1 MKKVGKF
8 LLGLL
13 VVVLAVET
21 VAITLRYFARRIP
34 SHTVLTVRIEGD
46 IPEEVPREALAQ
58 IVEGTPTTVTDIVE
72 GLDRASTDA
81 HIDGIEVRVGESNMN
96 FAKMQEIRD
105 KIRQFNQS
113 GKFSVAY
120 LELATDGPY
129 YVASACRTVLQLPK
143 SMLYLRGMMA
153 STTFYRGA
161 LDKLGIYPDLY
172 HIGDYKNAI
181 NVFTEKGFTSAHR
194 EATQALLADWYGE
207 FLRGIAESRAMK
219 PTQVADVI
227 PKGPFSSEEA
237 LAVGLVDR
245 LGYGDEVQELVRQ
258 KSHGSSERLSLQEYL
273 RRTERKGQSKLA
285 VIYATG
291 LIAPGRSR
299 DQVMGSDTMAE
310 ELRRTRLDG
319 EVKAVILR
327 VDSGGG
333 SASASEVIR
342 REVELTRRRKPVVV
356 SMSDVAASG
365 GYWIAMS
372 ASKIVAQPGTITG
385 SIGVLTGKFNLS
397 GLYAKLGLSKD
408 YVKTTDNA
416 TLDYPFENFTPAQ
429 RDAILR
435 LMRETYKTFVQ
446 GVADGRRMPAE
457 TVDKIAQGRVWTGER
472 ARQLGLI
479 DRLGGLDTA
488 IAIAKELAR
497 IPPGEQVSL
506 LRLPAPRSLV
516 DSILDLLSGSEDTF
530 GDAVRAHFG
539 RFTVASGIKGLEA
552 LAREPIWALL
562 PAVPQVE

>member
-1 MKKVGKF
+1 MKKIGKF

-13 VVVLAVET
+13 VVALALEIVG
-21 VAITLRYFARRIP
+21 VTLRYFARRIP
-34 SHTVLTVRIEGD
+34 AHTVLTLRIEDD
-46 IPEEVPREALAQ
+46 IPEEVPREALTQ
-58 IVEGTPTTVTDIVE
+58 ILQGTPTTVTDIVE
-72 GLDRASTDA
+72 GLDRARTDSR
-81 HIDGIEVRVGESNMN
+81 IEGLEVRVGESSMN
-96 FAKMQEIRD
+96 FAKMQEIRE

-113 GKFSVAY
+113 GKFSIAY

-129 YVASACRTVLQLPK
+129 YVASACRTVMQLPR

-172 HIGDYKNAI
+172 HIGDYKNAT
-181 NVFTEKGFTSAHR
+181 NVFTDKGFTPAHR

-207 FLRGIAESRAMK
+207 FLRGIAESRAMQ
-219 PTQVADVI
+219 PSRVADAI
-227 PKGPFSSEEA
+227 QKGPFSSEEA
-237 LAVGLVDR
+237 LAAGLVDR
-245 LGYGDEVQELVRQ
+245 LGYGDEAREWVRQ
-258 KSHGSSERLSLQEYL
+258 KSHGSERRLSLQEYL
-273 RRTERKGQSKLA
+273 RRTDRQGESKLA

-299 DQVMGSDTMAE
+299 DDVMGSDTIAE
-310 ELRRTRLDG
+310 ELRRTRLDD

-342 REVELTRRRKPVVV
+342 REVQLTRRRKPVVV

-372 ASKIVAQPGTITG
+372 ANKIIAQPGTITG
-385 SIGVLTGKFNLS
+385 SIGVLTGKFNLG

-429 RDAILR
+429 RNTILR
-435 LMRETYKTFVQ
+435 LMQETYKTFIQ
-446 GVADGRRMPAE
+446 GVAEGRRMPVEA
-457 TVDKIAQGRVWTGER
+457 VDKISQGRVWTGER
-472 ARQLGLI
+472 ARQLGLV
-479 DRLGGLDTA
+479 DSLGGLDTA
-488 IAIAKELAR
+488 IAAAKELAR
-497 IPPGEQVSL
+497 IPSSEQVSL
-506 LRLPAPRSLV
+506 LRLPAPRSLL
-516 DSILDLLSGSEDTF
+516 DNLLDLLSGEDTLE
-530 GDAVRAHFG
+530 GMVAVRLG
-539 RFTVASGIKGLEA
+539 RLAVPSWLKGLEA
-552 LAREPIWALL
+552 LAREPVWALL
-562 PAVPQVE
+562 PAVPQVQ

>member
-1 MKKVGKF
+1 MKKIGKF

-13 VVVLAVET
+13 AVGLVLEM
-21 VAITLRYFARRIP
+21 VAITVRYLARRVP

-46 IPEEVPREALAQ
+46 IPEEVPREAFTQ
-58 IVEGTPTTVTDIVE
+58 ILQGTPTTVTDIVE
-72 GLDRASTDA
+72 GLDRARTDPR
-81 HIDGIEVRVGESNMN
+81 IDGIEVRVGESDMN
-96 FAKMQEIRD
+96 FAKMQEVRD

-129 YVASACRTVLQLPK
+129 YVASACRTVVQLPK

-161 LDKLGIYPDLY
+161 LDKLGVYPNLY
-172 HIGDYKNAI
+172 HIGDYKNAT
-181 NVFTEKGFTSAHR
+181 NVFTEKGFTPAHR
-194 EATQALLADWYGE
+194 EATQALLADWYEE
-207 FLRGIAESRAMK
+207 FLRGIGESRAMK
-219 PTQVADVI
+219 ASRVADVI
-227 PKGPFSSEEA
+227 QKGPFSSEDA
-237 LAVGLVDR
+237 LAAGLVDR
-245 LGYGDEVQELVRQ
+245 LGYGDEARELVKQ
-258 KSHGSSERLSLQEYL
+258 KSHGSDERLNLQEYL
-273 RRTERKGQSKLA
+273 RRTEAKGRTKLA

-299 DQVMGSDTMAE
+299 DEVMGSDTIAE
-310 ELRRTRLDG
+310 ELRRTRLDNQ
-319 EVKAVILR
+319 VKAIILR

-372 ASKIVAQPGTITG
+372 ANRIVAQPGTITG

-408 YVKTTDNA
+408 YVRTTENA
-416 TLDYPFENFTPAQ
+416 TLDYPFENFTPTQ

-435 LMRETYKTFVQ
+435 LMRETYRNFIQ
-446 GVADGRRMPAE
+446 GVADGRRMPVEA
-457 TVDKIAQGRVWTGER
+457 VDKVGQGRVWTGER
-472 ARQLGLI
+472 ALQLGLV

-488 IAIAKELAR
+488 IAAAKELAR
-497 IPPGEQVSL
+497 IPASEQVFL
-506 LRLPAPRSLV
+506 VRLPAPRSLL
-516 DSILDLLSGSEDTF
+516 DNLLDLLG
-530 GDAVRAHFG
+530 GDEALGA
-539 RFTVASGIKGLEA
+539 TVATRFARVEVPAWLKALQT
-552 LAREPIWALL
+552 LAREPVWVLL
-562 PAVPQVE
+562 PGVPQVQ

>member
-1 MKKVGKF
+1 MKKIGKF

-13 VVVLAVET
+13 VVVLGMALV
-21 VAITLRYFARRIP
+21 VITLRYFARRIP
-34 SHTVLTVRIEGD
+34 SHTVLTLQIEGD
-46 IPEEVPREALAQ
+46 IPEEVPREPLTQ

-72 GLDRASTDA
+72 GLDRARTDSR
-81 HIDGIEVRVGESNMN
+81 IDGIEVRVGESNMSLG
-96 FAKMQEIRD
+96 KMQEIRD

-113 GKFSVAY
+113 GKFSLAY

-143 SMLYLRGMMA
+143 SMLYLRGLMA

-172 HIGDYKNAI
+172 HIGDYKNATD
-181 NVFTEKGFTSAHR
+181 VFTQKGFTPAHR
-194 EATQALLADWYGE
+194 EATQALLADWYGD
-207 FLRGIAESRAMK
+207 FLRGIAESRAMQ
-219 PTQVADVI
+219 PSQVADLI
-227 PKGPFSSEEA
+227 QKGPFSSEEA
-237 LAVGLVDR
+237 LAAGLVDR
-245 LGYGDEVQELVRQ
+245 LGYGDEAQELVRQ
-258 KSHGSSERLSLQEYL
+258 RSHGSESRLSLQEYL
-273 RRTERKGQSKLA
+273 RRRERKGGSKLA
-285 VIYATG
+285 IIYATG

-299 DQVMGSDTMAE
+299 DEVMGSDTMAE
-310 ELRRTRLDG
+310 EFRRVRLNDQ
-319 EVKAVILR
+319 VKAVILR

-372 ASKIVAQPGTITG
+372 ANKIVAQPGTITG
-385 SIGVLTGKFNLS
+385 SIGVLTGKFTLR

-416 TLDYPFENFTPAQ
+416 TLDYLFENFTSTQ

-435 LMRETYKTFVQ
+435 LMRETYRAFVQ
-446 GVADGRRMPAE
+446 GVADGRRLPLE

-472 ARQLGLI
+472 ARQLGLV

-488 IAIAKELAR
+488 IATAKELAR
-497 IPPGEQVSL
+497 IPPSEQITL
-506 LRLPAPRSLV
+506 LRLPEPRSLV
-516 DSILDLLSGSEDTF
+516 DNLLDLLSGEDALQNTA
-530 GDAVRAHFG
+530 GARLGTLSVPSWLKAVKTLAH
-539 RFTVASGIKGLEA
+539 
-552 LAREPIWALL
+552 EPVWALL
-562 PAVPQVE
+562 PSVPQVE